1 MCVCSCVLHVVGG
14 CVVTVCIGVIVG
26 TCMCVCC
33 VRMLCMYDSAGIY
46 DEGQGWMASKLC
58 V

>member
-26 TCMCVCC
+26 NCMCVCC
-33 VRMLCMYDSAGIY
+33 VRMLCMYDSAGI
-46 DEGQGWMASKLC
+46 
-58 V
+58 